1 MSIRLHLFST
11 PALKEDDAHGKRSQF
26 DTEKEALDYIY
37 KFFGV
42 TSSQESV

>member
-1 MSIRLHLFST
+1 ME
-11 PALKEDDAHGKRSQF
+11 KVKQF